1 MKKKLR
7 SVEDNM
13 KTVESENH
21 RYLSIL
27 KEVHTKITPI
37 ISSQVQTDS
46 NSSSAASD
54 NKTSVAK
61 QEIKQEDTSSLNGK
75 LTTSE

>member
-1 MKKKLR
+1 
-7 SVEDNM
+7 M

-27 KEVHTKITPI
+27 KEVHTKITPT
-37 ISSQVQTDS
+37 ISSQVQSDL

-54 NKTSVAK
+54 NKTKVEK

-75 LTTSE
+75 HTTSE

>member
-1 MKKKLR
+1 
-7 SVEDNM
+7 M

-27 KEVHTKITPI
+27 KEVHTKITPT
-37 ISSQVQTDS
+37 ISSQVQSDL

-54 NKTSVAK
+54 NKTKVEK

>member
-1 MKKKLR
+1 MR

-37 ISSQVQTDS
+37 ISSQVQSDS

-54 NKTSVAK
+54 NKTSVTK

>member
-1 MKKKLR
+1 MR

-27 KEVHTKITPI
+27 KEVHTKITPT
-37 ISSQVQTDS
+37 ISSQVQSDL

-54 NKTSVAK
+54 NKTKVEK